1 MYWWMVSDMR
11 VKDRRPLVREKATVR
26 RLAFQDSRR
35 PARSGERGQKL
46 TSAAAVR
53 DVKLHH
59 ICDGG
64 VKSSEGARE
73 YDVRHWSSARDV
85 VTLSSMGF
93 GGPRFLRFAVTDP

>member
-1 MYWWMVSDMR
+1 MVSDTR
-11 VKDRRPLVREKATVR
+11 VKDRRPVARERPRCVASLFKIHVGRRVRAKGAE
-26 RLAFQDSRR
+26 
-35 PARSGERGQKL
+35 KL